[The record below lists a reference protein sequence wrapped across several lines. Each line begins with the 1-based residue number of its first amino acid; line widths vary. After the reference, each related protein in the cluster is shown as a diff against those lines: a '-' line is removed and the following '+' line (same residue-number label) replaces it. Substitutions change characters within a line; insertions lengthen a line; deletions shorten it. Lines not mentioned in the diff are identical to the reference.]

1 MKKTTRYIVIL
12 DWNARYRVRHEI
24 ERNEVLS
31 YVVQLE
37 VKEEGKWR
45 PVRRADS
52 AHGQAH
58 WHIFHRHKKAKRV
71 ALEINFNEAL
81 TQAEETIQNHWQ
93 ELIKQWQNQ

>member
-1 MKKTTRYIVIL
+1 ML

-24 ERNEVLS
+24 RRNEVLS

-37 VKEEGKWR
+37 VREGGKWR

-58 WHIFHRHKKAKRV
+58 WHIFHQHKKAERI
-71 ALEINFNEAL
+71 ALEISFSAAL
-81 TQAEETIQNHWQ
+81 TLAVETIQNHWQ